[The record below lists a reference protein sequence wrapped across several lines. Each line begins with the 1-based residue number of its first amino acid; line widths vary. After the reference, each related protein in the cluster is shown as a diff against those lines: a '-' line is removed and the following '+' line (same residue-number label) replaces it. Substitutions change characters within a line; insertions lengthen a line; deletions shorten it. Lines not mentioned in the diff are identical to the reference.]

1 MSERHVELFKLA
13 VQAVLALVLLIGM
26 LWIIL
31 SPNTNDTATKSA
43 LVIVSSAAGYVF
55 GKNT

>member
-1 MSERHVELFKLA
+1 VSERHVELFKLA
-13 VQAVLALVLLIGM
+13 VQAVLAMVLLIGM

-31 SPNTNDTATKSA
+31 SPATNDAATKSA
-43 LVIVSSAAGYVF
+43 LVIVSSAAGYIF